1 MTTTLAPS
9 PPKHDR
15 PGPGPERQ
23 GCRVVARPDPD
34 YADERRLVAA
44 LRRGDEAA
52 FAWLLDRHDASL
64 RRVASTFV
72 RTGASAEEVVQET
85 WLAVIA
91 GIDRFE
97 ERSTVKTWV
106 FRILMNIA
114 RTRGAREHR
123 MVPFADLAP
132 DPDDDAPAFAPDRF
146 RGALS
151 LSTGHWRPGAGPAP
165 WDEQPEERLSAS
177 QTLDAVREAIAALP
191 DRQRAVI
198 SLRDVDGWT
207 AAEVCDLLDLS
218 EVNQRVVLHRARAR
232 VRQALE
238 DSYRGTDP

>member
-1 MTTTLAPS
+1 
-9 PPKHDR
+9 
-15 PGPGPERQ
+15 
-23 GCRVVARPDPD
+23 
-34 YADERRLVAA
+34 VAA
-44 LRRGDEAA
+44 LQRRDEAA

-72 RTGASAEEVVQET
+72 RTGASADEVVQET

-114 RTRGAREHR
+114 RTRAVREQR
-123 MVPFADLAP
+123 MVPFADLGP
-132 DPDDDAPAFAPDRF
+132 DPDDDAPSFAPERF
-146 RGALS
+146 RGTLS
-151 LSTGHWRPGAGPAP
+151 LYTGHWRPGAGPTA
-165 WDEQPEERLSAS
+165 WDEQPAERLEATE
-177 QTLDAVREAIAALP
+177 TLAAVREAIAALP

-218 EVNQRVVLHRARAR
+218 EANQRVVLHRARAR

-238 DSYRGTDP
+238 DEFEGAGS

>member
-1 MTTTLAPS
+1 VAAPFV
-9 PPKHDR
+9 DFTD
-15 PGPGPERQ
+15 ERQ
-23 GCRVVARPDPD
+23 
-34 YADERRLVAA
+34 LVAA
-44 LRRGDEAA
+44 LRRRDEAA

-72 RTGASAEEVVQET
+72 RTGASADEVVQET

-106 FRILMNIA
+106 FRILMNVA
-114 RTRGAREHR
+114 RTRATREHR
-123 MVPFADLAP
+123 TVPFADLAP
-132 DPDDDAPAFAPDRF
+132 DADDEAPAFAPDRF
-146 RGALS
+146 RGTFS
-151 LSTGHWRPGAGPAP
+151 LYTGHWRPGAGPAP
-165 WDEQPEERLSAS
+165 WDEQPAERLAAAD
-177 QTLDAVREAIAALP
+177 TLAAVRDAIAALP

-198 SLRDVDGWT
+198 SLRDIDGWT

-218 EVNQRVVLHRARAR
+218 EANQRVVLHRARAR

-238 DSYRGTDP
+238 DRFEAADS